1 MDAIYSRQSVYLDGR
16 WMDAQWLV
24 ETLDGETG
32 EMVITATVIGEGAPI
47 VTALRMDMGLA
58 ARLREAAG
66 FEGARP
72 GVEEQIAEIW
82 RAVNVW
88 APRLV
93 QVEIMANTVMETVEE
108 WSDRAEPRLVQVEV
122 MAESVESRL
131 DIMWNALRERGV
143 PLEVHDDTT
152 KW

>member
-16 WMDAQWLV
+16 WMDARWMV

-32 EMVITATVIGEGAPI
+32 EMVITATVIGEGAP
-47 VTALRMDMGLA
+47 VVAALRMDMGLA

-143 PLEVHDDTT
+143 PLEVHDAA
-152 KW
+152 